1 MRGEIS
7 PLIGPE
13 MKICSKCKIEK
24 LVSAFTKNKN
34 NKDGFNYW
42 CKDCSYK
49 SARDW
54 RIKNPEK
61 SKASVNNWRI
71 KNIEACRL
79 YDRNRYANDI
89 EGQKQ
94 RAKEYRSLN
103 PDKIKETQKKYIK
116 NNLPKLAEKNRRR
129 EASLLGATPSWLS
142 EIQKIQIQWFYA
154 AAKMMSDT
162 SGVKHHVDH
171 ILPLRGKSSCGLHVP
186 WNLQIL
192 PASENASKGNR
203 ISPA

>member
-1 MRGEIS
+1 
-7 PLIGPE
+7 